1 MGIEN
6 YFASL
11 SSFEQHFCT
20 LWNFSFSRLYFSLKP
35 LQNRLRRCCFKT
47 IFSTAVIIYFPL
59 RTIIWY
65 PQLLTAWE
73 LLVTISD
80 LKLKGRKM
88 IPARP
93 HNCCCEWSKM
103 APQYT
108 AKMRTFMAVEYNKR
122 AGTRDF
128 VDGIIQDFVA
138 RYPGRAPP
146 SQRTIL
152 RQAKKL
158 DTFST
163 LHNLNSKVTFRKNC
177 YFSSFSFYRHLPHRR
192 TVEGLSLWWP
202 QPIGQ
207 L

>member
-1 MGIEN
+1 MKIGIEN

-11 SSFEQHFCT
+11 WAALSSIFVPCESSH
-20 LWNFSFSRLYFSLKP
+20 SEFSRLYFSLKP

-128 VDGIIQDFVA
+128 VDGIV
-138 RYPGRAPP
+138 P
-146 SQRTIL
+146 S
-152 RQAKKL
+152 
-158 DTFST
+158 
-163 LHNLNSKVTFRKNC
+163 
-177 YFSSFSFYRHLPHRR
+177 
-192 TVEGLSLWWP
+192 LSATETS
-202 QPIGQ
+202 ITDKCHG
-207 L
+207 